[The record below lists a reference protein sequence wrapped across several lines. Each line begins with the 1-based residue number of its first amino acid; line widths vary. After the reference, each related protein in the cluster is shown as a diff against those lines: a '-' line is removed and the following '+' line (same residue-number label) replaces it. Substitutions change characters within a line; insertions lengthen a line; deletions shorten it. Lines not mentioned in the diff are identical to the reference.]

1 MNTIATFTPY
11 TATRKAMIQHVRA
24 RLINP
29 ENRPT
34 KHPVYGNK
42 NQVLFLQDYAV
53 YAALRGADIRKT
65 SHMPEG
71 ENAKEAIKQVLNR
84 LSYLNESHAEKINQG
99 AITSLSDYLPE
110 GATYEDVV
118 ELREILTQALNA

>member
-1 MNTIATFTPY
+1 MNNIATFTPY
-11 TATRKAMIQHVRA
+11 SATRKAMIQHVRA

-42 NQVLFLQDYAV
+42 NQVLFLHDYAV

-84 LSYLNESHAEKINQG
+84 LSYLNESHAEKISKG
-99 AITSLSDYLPE
+99 AISSTGDYLPE

-118 ELREILTQALNA
+118 ELREILNQALKA